1 MIRQYAW
8 LLMAAGAMGMI
19 FGRGQGGD
27 RFLKVYFQDGRSVT
41 AELAVTD
48 AQRARGLMNRERILP
63 DQGML
68 FVFEEE
74 AAHSFWMKN
83 TLVSLDMLWLDRD
96 RRIIHIERD
105 VPPCTSDPCPS
116 YGPGKPKA
124 DTEKRY
130 KYRIES
136 IRRSRRIVKSTF
148 RFSPAAEGNRPC
160 HGFSARIRRPCLP

>member
-116 YGPGKPKA
+116 YGPGKPALYVLELKGGM
-124 DTEKRY
+124 
-130 KYRIES
+130 
-136 IRRSRRIVKSTF
+136 
-148 RFSPAAEGNRPC
+148 AAVFGLKT
-160 HGFSARIRRPCLP
+160 HDKVDFLLPQGKTGMLI